1 MKTTDKTVYRGM
13 GFCSHGTGSN
23 ICSIDIKDGKIA
35 RIRPAHYD
43 EHYTPDD
50 LNYWKLEAKGH
61 TFEPGMKSL
70 PSPLHLVYKKRTYSN
85 NRISYPLKRVD
96 WDPNGERN
104 PQNRGISGYERISW
118 DEATETIAKEIVR
131 IHKDYTPYA
140 ILAQGEGHGETKAV
154 QGTHGCQTRMLEHI
168 GGFTNMARQ
177 PDSWEGWYWGA
188 KHVWGMDPVGQNT
201 HQNNL
206 MQDIARHSDALLF
219 WGADIETT
227 PWGWGGQQASRL
239 CYWLSDCGV
248 KQIYICPDVNYA
260 CGVHA
265 DKWIPIYP
273 NTDAALQLAI
283 AYVWMTEGT
292 VETEYLATHSVGYD
306 WFEHYVLGNE
316 DGIPK
321 TPEWAAELCGIPS
334 YRIKALARY
343 WASHVVSI
351 AHCNGGGMVRSV
363 FCHEPARLEVYLL
376 AMRGVGQHGVAQ
388 VKFIEWS
395 LFGNPGYNPLPGFS
409 LYPNVFAGYNA
420 GFNAD
425 ISPSFLPKTLVHKA
439 ILGDYTED
447 DPLTWYGHTYCSMP
461 REDQLIQYRFPL
473 KGHGDIHMLWT
484 DSPCW
489 ETCWNGG
496 NEYQDALRSEKM
508 EFVVVQHPWME
519 NECYFADIVL
529 PISTKLE
536 REDFGV
542 DNQNGQWSMI
552 YHEAPG
558 IDRVG
563 ESLSDYE
570 AVGEVAR
577 KLEAYGG
584 IYEGLYDLYTSGKT
598 VQEHIEA
605 GFKGCGIERVEN
617 DVDGAYELFMDTGLR
632 MFPTKQDWE
641 NDTVGLL
648 DFYEDPQAH
657 PLETPSGLIEFYS
670 TTLASIFPGDTQRG
684 PVAHWVGESDEHHER
699 MYSDRAEQ
707 FPFLLVSNHP
717 HWRVHA
723 QHDDVPWLREI
734 HTCKVVGPDGYAY
747 EPIWVHPSDAERLGL
762 SQGDVAK
769 LYNERG
775 AVLGGVYVTE
785 RIMPGVLYQDH
796 GARVDCIVGG
806 IGGLDRGGANNLIC
820 PSATSS
826 QNAAGEVTNGFLVGI
841 EKVDVFQLAQEYP
854 EEFSR
859 DYDAATGVTASA
871 RIER

>member
-154 QGTHGCQTRMLEHI
+154 QGTHSCQTRMLEHI

-292 VETEYLATHSVGYD
+292 VETEYLQPT
-306 WFEHYVLGNE
+306 
-316 DGIPK
+316 
-321 TPEWAAELCGIPS
+321 
-334 YRIKALARY
+334 
-343 WASHVVSI
+343 
-351 AHCNGGGMVRSV
+351 RSV
-363 FCHEPARLEVYLL
+363 TI
-376 AMRGVGQHGVAQ
+376 G
-388 VKFIEWS
+388 S
-395 LFGNPGYNPLPGFS
+395 
-409 LYPNVFAGYNA
+409 
-420 GFNAD
+420 
-425 ISPSFLPKTLVHKA
+425 
-439 ILGDYTED
+439 
-447 DPLTWYGHTYCSMP
+447 
-461 REDQLIQYRFPL
+461 
-473 KGHGDIHMLWT
+473 
-484 DSPCW
+484 
-489 ETCWNGG
+489 
-496 NEYQDALRSEKM
+496 
-508 EFVVVQHPWME
+508 
-519 NECYFADIVL
+519 
-529 PISTKLE
+529 ST
-536 REDFGV
+536 
-542 DNQNGQWSMI
+542 M
-552 YHEAPG
+552 
-558 IDRVG
+558 
-563 ESLSDYE
+563 
-570 AVGEVAR
+570 
-577 KLEAYGG
+577 
-584 IYEGLYDLYTSGKT
+584 
-598 VQEHIEA
+598 
-605 GFKGCGIERVEN
+605 C
-617 DVDGAYELFMDTGLR
+617 
-632 MFPTKQDWE
+632 
-641 NDTVGLL
+641 
-648 DFYEDPQAH
+648 
-657 PLETPSGLIEFYS
+657 
-670 TTLASIFPGDTQRG
+670 
-684 PVAHWVGESDEHHER
+684 
-699 MYSDRAEQ
+699 
-707 FPFLLVSNHP
+707 
-717 HWRVHA
+717 
-723 QHDDVPWLREI
+723 
-734 HTCKVVGPDGYAY
+734 
-747 EPIWVHPSDAERLGL
+747 
-762 SQGDVAK
+762 
-769 LYNERG
+769 
-775 AVLGGVYVTE
+775 
-785 RIMPGVLYQDH
+785 
-796 GARVDCIVGG
+796 
-806 IGGLDRGGANNLIC
+806 
-820 PSATSS
+820 
-826 QNAAGEVTNGFLVGI
+826 
-841 EKVDVFQLAQEYP
+841 
-854 EEFSR
+854 
-859 DYDAATGVTASA
+859 
-871 RIER
+871 